1 MNENVYPQPHEDAD
15 NRPMLE
21 AWRDGRLLIQAC
33 DSCGVSFYYP
43 RPLCP
48 QCWSEQLSWR
58 DTRGIGKIVASSLVH
73 RPNHPSF
80 NEEVPII
87 LAEVKLAEGP
97 SMITRIVGCDAE
109 QVRSGQ
115 AVELV
120 GGGAHK
126 RYPLP
131 TFQLCSQ

>member
-1 MNENVYPQPHEDAD
+1 MNENAYPQPHEDAD

-21 AWRDGRLLIQAC
+21 AWRAGRLLIQSC

-48 QCWSEQLSWR
+48 HCWSEQLSWR
-58 DTRGIGKIVASSLVH
+58 DTSGNGRIVSFSLVH

-87 LAEVKLAEGP
+87 LAEVKLEEGP
-97 SMITRIVGCDAE
+97 SMITRIVGCEAE
-109 QVRSGQ
+109 QVRSGL

-120 GGGAHK
+120 GDGAHK

-131 TFQLCSQ
+131 TFQLST